1 MIITKIPGGHWSG
14 VLRLVRPWY
23 CNLSNTI
30 MKKWLQQNRN
40 KEDLLPAGR
49 AGGETNI
56 SFAKSS
62 KIIDEVS

>member
-1 MIITKIPGGHWSG
+1 
-14 VLRLVRPWY
+14 
-23 CNLSNTI
+23 